1 MSEWGVGLGKEIYDF
16 KGRDKLG
23 QIGEAVCQEYL
34 KTWPCVIDIK
44 NVRKDKDYQ
53 NKDIDIVIKLKD
65 NQTLTIEV
73 KTDSYMSGNMF
84 YETISNDVKN
94 EIGCFEK
101 TKSDFIFYYFIH
113 PKYRKIYIFN
123 TDKLRE
129 WVHNYKDEFKLKR
142 VYNYNYCSW
151 GFAFPLSRLEKD
163 LEDSLT
169 IADLNGIENIE
180 WFEEQARVYWDKKKS

>member
-73 KTDSYMSGNMF
+73 KTDSYISGNMF

-101 TKSDFIFYYFIH
+101 TKSDFIFYYFILFF
-113 PKYRKIYIFN
+113 YF
-123 TDKLRE
+123 
-129 WVHNYKDEFKLKR
+129 
-142 VYNYNYCSW
+142 
-151 GFAFPLSRLEKD
+151 
-163 LEDSLT
+163 
-169 IADLNGIENIE
+169 
-180 WFEEQARVYWDKKKS
+180 